1 MLLQRPRARHGTAL
15 HTQSHPTR
23 SPLSH
28 ARAWFALSRALHANQ
43 TAGKLPWRW
52 ADCNNAIQY
61 SHEDLLASVLPVYHE
76 LLQTGGC
83 RRSSNGVAFT
93 SSATAPEAG
102 LLTFYGVITCCRGLV
117 IWSGTDQSC
126 EHITLHV
133 PGITRGSAA
142 TLPVSPSP
150 ADTPPR

>member
-1 MLLQRPRARHGTAL
+1 MRLAISLGQWCCSGHAPYMALLCKLKAIPQVPH
-15 HTQSHPTR
+15 
-23 SPLSH
+23 SPH
-28 ARAWFALSRALHANQ
+28 ARALFALSRALHANQ

-83 RRSSNGVAFT
+83 RRSSNGMAFT

-102 LLTFYGVITCCRGLV
+102 LLTFYGVIPFCRGLL
-117 IWSGTDQSC
+117 IWSGT
-126 EHITLHV
+126 V
-133 PGITRGSAA
+133 
-142 TLPVSPSP
+142 VS
-150 ADTPPR
+150 R